1 MSSHFASET
10 QSESSLHSEEPVL
23 GQMGVSGTLIGGGS
37 EENKRFKSRAISNFS
52 HYSDACMATC
62 SVQMGR
68 EGNIAMRPQR

>member
-37 EENKRFKSRAISNFS
+37 EENKGFKAELVRTFDI
-52 HYSDACMATC
+52 T
-62 SVQMGR
+62 
-68 EGNIAMRPQR
+68 AMHGYV